1 MKKVKICPSLLS
13 ANFFD
18 LKKDVSLV
26 EKAGIDVLHIDIMD
40 GHFVSNLS
48 FGVPV
53 IKSLRPIT
61 KMPFDTHLMVQNP
74 DEMLPWFAESGSDI
88 ITVHLEACRDVVATL
103 GKIRALGK
111 KAGVSLRPQT
121 PISGLENLLDK
132 LDLILLMT
140 VNPGFGGQT
149 FMPDQLQKIADV
161 RTMIGQKNIYL
172 EVDGGIN
179 PKTAKLCSNAG
190 ADVLVAGSAVFKT
203 DNYAEALA
211 ELKK

>member
-1 MKKVKICPSLLS
+1 MTLVSASLLAADFGCLRDEVKS
-13 ANFFD
+13 
-18 LKKDVSLV
+18 V
-26 EKAGIDVLHIDIMD
+26 EKAGCDWLHLDIMD

-53 IKSLRPIT
+53 LKSLRPIT

-111 KAGVSLRPQT
+111 KAGISLRPQT

>member
-1 MKKVKICPSLLS
+1 MTLVSASLLAADFGCLRDEVKS
-13 ANFFD
+13 
-18 LKKDVSLV
+18 V
-26 EKAGIDVLHIDIMD
+26 EKAGCDWLHLDIMD

-179 PKTAKLCSNAG
+179 PKTAKLCRNAG
-190 ADVLVAGSAVFKT
+190 ADVLVAGSAMFKT

>member
-1 MKKVKICPSLLS
+1 MTLVSASLLAADFGCLRDEVKS
-13 ANFFD
+13 
-18 LKKDVSLV
+18 V
-26 EKAGIDVLHIDIMD
+26 EKAGCDWLHLDIMD

-103 GKIRALGK
+103 GKIRDLGK

-179 PKTAKLCSNAG
+179 PKTAKLCRNAG

>member
-1 MKKVKICPSLLS
+1 MTLVSASLLAADFGCLRDEVKS
-13 ANFFD
+13 
-18 LKKDVSLV
+18 V
-26 EKAGIDVLHIDIMD
+26 EKAGCDWLHLDIMD

-179 PKTAKLCSNAG
+179 PKTAKLCRNAG

-203 DNYAEALA
+203 NNYAEALA

>member
-1 MKKVKICPSLLS
+1 MTLVSASLLAADFGCLRDEVKS
-13 ANFFD
+13 
-18 LKKDVSLV
+18 V
-26 EKAGIDVLHIDIMD
+26 EKAGCDWLHLDIMD

-103 GKIRALGK
+103 GKIRDLGK

-179 PKTAKLCSNAG
+179 PKTAKLCRNAG

-203 DNYAEALA
+203 DNYAEALV

>member
-1 MKKVKICPSLLS
+1 MTLVSASLLAADFGCLRDEVKS
-13 ANFFD
+13 
-18 LKKDVSLV
+18 V
-26 EKAGIDVLHIDIMD
+26 EKAGCDWLHLDIMD

-179 PKTAKLCSNAG
+179 PKTAKLCRNAG

>member
-1 MKKVKICPSLLS
+1 MTLVSASLLAADFGCLRDEVKS
-13 ANFFD
+13 
-18 LKKDVSLV
+18 V
-26 EKAGIDVLHIDIMD
+26 EKAGCDWLHLDIMD

>member
-1 MKKVKICPSLLS
+1 MTLVSASLLAADFGCLRDEVKS
-13 ANFFD
+13 
-18 LKKDVSLV
+18 V
-26 EKAGIDVLHIDIMD
+26 EKAGCDWLHLDIMD

-103 GKIRALGK
+103 GKIRDLGK

-161 RTMIGQKNIYL
+161 RSMIGQKNIYL

-179 PKTAKLCSNAG
+179 PKTAKLCRNAG

>member
-1 MKKVKICPSLLS
+1 MTLVSASLLAADFGCLRDEVKS
-13 ANFFD
+13 
-18 LKKDVSLV
+18 V
-26 EKAGIDVLHIDIMD
+26 EKAGCDWLHLDIMD

-103 GKIRALGK
+103 GKIRDLGK

-179 PKTAKLCSNAG
+179 SKTAKLCRNAG